1 MVYGLSI
8 LKLHEF
14 EQHAVLATSVTV
26 MIPVEEFS
34 AMDTPVSIVSSVPGR
49 LRLKGELL
57 RRETPRT
64 RLERDL
70 LALYG
75 VTDLRPNPRAG
86 SLVVHYD
93 RVGCTVPEM
102 EARIRH
108 LIGSAVPS
116 PAHSSK
122 KNPSAAG
129 TRRRPGQ
136 RSLRMRVNR
145 VSKLGMLTSL
155 AASLAVTQVHP
166 RGWKY
171 WHATTGWL
179 VVACLGVHLLVYRRH
194 LLR

>member
-1 MVYGLSI
+1 MG
-8 LKLHEF
+8 
-14 EQHAVLATSVTV
+14 
-26 MIPVEEFS
+26 
-34 AMDTPVSIVSSVPGR
+34 TPVSIVSSVPGR

-57 RRETPRT
+57 RQETPRT

-70 LALYG
+70 LTLDG

-86 SLVVHYD
+86 SLIVHYD
-93 RVGCTVPEM
+93 RAGCTVPEM

-116 PAHSSK
+116 PARSSK
-122 KNPSAAG
+122 KPAPDSGN
-129 TRRRPGQ
+129 RRRPGQ

-145 VSKLGMLTSL
+145 VSKIGMLTSL
-155 AASLAVTQVHP
+155 AASLAVTQVRP

-171 WHATTGWL
+171 WHASTGWMF
-179 VVACLGVHLLVYRRH
+179 VACLGIHLLVYRRH